1 MSSLTRERAVDGG
14 LQTRRSRADPGAALD
29 AMPSGGEVSSLPSIH
44 DREGQRIAAFIIFPA
59 VGLNC
64 QMQCD
69 SHLVSVESGGFRVA
83 VRPRHP
89 VAWREVAPGAGNM
102 REESGMRV
110 RGVIFDLDGTVVD
123 SRLDFAAIRRDVGV
137 PAGEPILEWIETLPP
152 GEARDRAVEI
162 LHRHEHRGAEAA
174 TLMPG
179 IMEFLASLV
188 QAGIHRAVFTRN
200 SRPTTE
206 HTLRRL
212 GLDAFAPVITREDAP
227 PKPDPTG
234 LETICRHWRLQPD
247 DVLFI
252 GDYLYDLEAGR
263 NAGIRTVLYA
273 PQQAFDHDHDPALI
287 FDDFGEIWNLI
298 CADGTG

>member
-1 MSSLTRERAVDGG
+1 
-14 LQTRRSRADPGAALD
+14 
-29 AMPSGGEVSSLPSIH
+29 
-44 DREGQRIAAFIIFPA
+44 
-59 VGLNC
+59 
-64 QMQCD
+64 
-69 SHLVSVESGGFRVA
+69 
-83 VRPRHP
+83 
-89 VAWREVAPGAGNM
+89 
-102 REESGMRV
+102 MRV

-152 GEARDRAVEI
+152 GADRDRAVEI

-179 IMEFLASLV
+179 IREFLASLA

-227 PKPDPTG
+227 PKPDPSG
-234 LETICRHWRLQPD
+234 LEAICRHWRLQPD

-273 PQQAFDHDHDPALI
+273 PQQVFDHDHDPALI

-298 CADGTG
+298 RADGTG